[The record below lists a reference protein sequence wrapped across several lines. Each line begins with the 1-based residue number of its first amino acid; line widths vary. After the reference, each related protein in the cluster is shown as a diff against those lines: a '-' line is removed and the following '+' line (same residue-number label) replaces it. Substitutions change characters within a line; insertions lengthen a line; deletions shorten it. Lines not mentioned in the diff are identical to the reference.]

1 MKLWRNKM
9 KRIFLTFLL
18 LLISFSVFAFDF
30 GGILSTTSYVQ
41 DSVSNLSFNQ
51 YVESSLWMRANL
63 GKNTSLTSDIF
74 YSFNG
79 DFANEAEL
87 QAGKNSTFIN
97 KLDLSSL
104 KLTSKFNLENNISLN
119 LSLGRFLINDFS
131 GVVFAQKLDA
141 LALNFV
147 TENAIVNFYTGYTGL
162 LNQYTVSMFSPK
174 FVPDANPFYTFATPY
189 IVANVSVKLPVLFAS
204 QNLGL
209 EFYTA
214 IDAKDFSYNRIYSGI
229 SFDGPIYKSLYYAL
243 TSTFQFNL
251 GTYPEKSNF
260 GNLTKAEISWFSG
273 VKSFILSA
281 NATYLSDSFTPIT
294 STDVLSDGSD
304 LDSVL
309 KTGIFASVK
318 PMEKLFLSLGSDFVF
333 DVAENNS
340 IQDYKGFQYSAQL
353 RYQLFDDV
361 LLNFSA
367 SQIFYNQQN
376 SVYQNQEPY
385 LNLKAHIRISF

>member
-1 MKLWRNKM
+1 M

-18 LLISFSVFAFDF
+18 LLTSFSVFAFDF

-63 GKNTSLTSDIF
+63 GKNTTLTSDIF

-79 DFANEAEL
+79 DFANESEL
-87 QAGKNSTFIN
+87 QAGKESTFIN

-104 KLTSKFNLENNISLN
+104 KLTSKFNLENNSSLN
-119 LSLGRFLINDFS
+119 LYLGRFLINDFS

-189 IVANVSVKLPVLFAS
+189 VVANVSAKFPVLFAS

-214 IDAKDFSYNRIYSGI
+214 IDAKDFEYNRI
-229 SFDGPIYKSLYYAL
+229 
-243 TSTFQFNL
+243 
-251 GTYPEKSNF
+251 
-260 GNLTKAEISWFSG
+260 FS
-273 VKSFILSA
+273 
-281 NATYLSDSFTPIT
+281 
-294 STDVLSDGSD
+294 
-304 LDSVL
+304 
-309 KTGIFASVK
+309 
-318 PMEKLFLSLGSDFVF
+318 
-333 DVAENNS
+333 
-340 IQDYKGFQYSAQL
+340 
-353 RYQLFDDV
+353 
-361 LLNFSA
+361 
-367 SQIFYNQQN
+367 
-376 SVYQNQEPY
+376 
-385 LNLKAHIRISF
+385 

>member
-1 MKLWRNKM
+1 M
-9 KRIFLTFLL
+9 KRIFLIFLL
-18 LLISFSVFAFDF
+18 LLTSFSVFAFDF
-30 GGILSTTSYVQ
+30 GGILSTTSYAQ

-51 YVESSLWMRANL
+51 YVESSLWMRANF
-63 GKNTSLTSDIF
+63 GKNTTLTSEVF

-79 DFANEAEL
+79 DFANEAEV
-87 QAGKNSTFIN
+87 QTGKKSTFIN

-104 KLTSKFNLENNISLN
+104 KLTTKFNLENNSALN

-141 LALNFV
+141 FALSFIN
-147 TENAIVNFYTGYTGL
+147 ENAIINFYTGYTGL
-162 LNQYTVSMFSPK
+162 LNQYTVSMYSPD
-174 FVPDANPFYTFATPY
+174 FVPESNPFYTFAPPY
-189 IVANVSVKLPVLFAS
+189 IVANVSAKFPVLFAS
-204 QNLGL
+204 QNLGF
-209 EFYTA
+209 EVYTA
-214 IDAKDFSYNRIYSGI
+214 LDSKDFSYNRIFSAI

-243 TSTFQFNL
+243 ISTFQFNI

-281 NATYLSDSFTPIT
+281 NVTYLSDSFTPIT

-318 PMEKLFLSLGSDFVF
+318 PLDKLFLSLGSDFVF

-340 IQDYKGFQYSAQL
+340 IQDYKGFQYSAQI
-353 RYQLFDDV
+353 RYELFDDV
-361 LLNFSA
+361 LLNVSA

-376 SVYQNQEPY
+376 PVYQNQEPY
-385 LNLKAHIRISF
+385 LTLKAHVRISF